1 MDKLKSGTIIIQY
14 QDGTSVN
21 LSDKGFLVKS
31 FTPPSPNFQYT
42 WQQMGKYKA
51 LLTNSEIQQSTFSFE
66 VYVDGK
72 DFYDFELI
80 RLELK
85 KILTSDKPFYVIWT
99 MMPYLRYLCVPDM
112 SNLVMAQDDAV
123 PRMASPLSISLISI
137 DGFAESTATT
147 QTPFTYDSESWGLGE
162 NLPNGVD
169 IPYTF
174 TTPSFN
180 VYNASNIPLR
190 AEEHPFTLKFQG
202 TVPSALTIENVTT
215 GQTFILNRSLTS
227 SDTMELVGLVPI
239 VNGSQDYGDSNHAY
253 LDLAEG
259 WNEFEISGA
268 SNFTI
273 SFDTHFYY

>member
-1 MDKLKSGTIIIQY
+1 MKSGTIIIQY

-112 SNLVMAQDDAV
+112 SNLVMAQDDAM

-174 TTPSFN
+174 TTPSFK

-239 VNGSQDYGDSNHAY
+239 VNGAQDYGDSNHAY
-253 LDLAEG
+253 LDLAVG

-273 SFDTHFYY
+273 SIDTHFYY

>member
-1 MDKLKSGTIIIQY
+1 MDKLKSGTIVIQY

-31 FTPPSPNFQYT
+31 FTPPSPSFQYA
-42 WQQMGKYKA
+42 WQQTGKYKA
-51 LLTNSEIQQSTFSFE
+51 LLTNSEIQQSTFGFE

-72 DFYDFELI
+72 DFYDFELT

-112 SNLVMAQDDAV
+112 SNLVMAQDNAV

-147 QTPFTYDSESWGLGE
+147 QTPFTYESESWGFGE

-174 TTPSFN
+174 STPSFK
-180 VYNASNIPLR
+180 VYNASIIPLR

-202 TVPSALTIENVTT
+202 TVHGTLTIENVTT
-215 GQTFILNRSLTS
+215 GQTFTLNRSLTS

-253 LDLAEG
+253 LDLAVG